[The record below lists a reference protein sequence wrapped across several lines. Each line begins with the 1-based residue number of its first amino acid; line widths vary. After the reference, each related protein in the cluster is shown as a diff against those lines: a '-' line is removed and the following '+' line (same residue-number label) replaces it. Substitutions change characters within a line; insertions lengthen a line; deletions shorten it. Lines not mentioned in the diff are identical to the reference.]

1 MSLLAIAFPMLPGQM
16 DRFQAFVRELAGPR
30 NAEFATSRR
39 RRGVHERSFH
49 QQTPNGDIVLVT
61 LEGRD
66 PTAALKGFGED
77 DDAFARWFRGEV
89 MAIHGVD
96 LTAPPRT
103 TLPELVVD
111 SGA

>member
-30 NAEFATSRR
+30 KAEFATSRR
-39 RRGVHERSFH
+39 RHGVHERSFH
-49 QQTPNGDIVLVT
+49 QQMPNGDIVLVT

-66 PTAALKGFGED
+66 PAAALKGLGKD
-77 DDAFARWFRGEV
+77 DDAFARWFRAET

-96 LTAPPRT
+96 LAAPPQT
-103 TLPELVVD
+103 PLPELVAD
-111 SGA
+111 SAA